1 MKPFARHFAVE
12 DLAENVAIR
21 RLFARWALPGEVCD
35 AQRCLRIGIR
45 AGYLSLYVR
54 GQSVAR
60 VYQLGGTTRLAVH
73 PVYVAGHKRNA
84 FRSSDLDKRTATFDS
99 DRVSAS
105 QIDSWI
111 EIAET
116 YAGSEKAFV
125 DDLVAHNAGALDLE
139 MGLPANTA
147 ERTAPRMDL
156 VLAQQGSLVFWEA
169 KCSDNSEL
177 RSRSAYKESP
187 DGAYARGIRVI
198 HQLRKYGAWMEAD
211 DCERKSEVARAYREV
226 ASVLTDLAER
236 FEAPGEDA
244 RAVWREI
251 ASGPE
256 LQVTLPPG
264 LVIGNYDAL
273 VQGRDA
279 HFAGMAE
286 INQGYLAVLRRHGVP
301 IVEVA
306 SREASDCRLPLLVSG
321 SVQPSPIP

>member
-35 AQRCLRIGIR
+35 AQRCLRNGIR
-45 AGYLSLYVR
+45 VGYLSLYVR

-60 VYQLGGTTRLAVH
+60 VYQVGGTTRLAVQ

-147 ERTAPRMDL
+147 ERTAPRMDW
-156 VLAQQGSLVFWEA
+156 FW
-169 KCSDNSEL
+169 
-177 RSRSAYKESP
+177 RSRAASYSGRRNAATTVSCDP
-187 DGAYARGIRVI
+187 VPLTRRARTAPMRAGSGSSISF
-198 HQLRKYGAWMEAD
+198 AD
-211 DCERKSEVARAYREV
+211 MVPGWRPTIASARAR
-226 ASVLTDLAER
+226 SR
-236 FEAPGEDA
+236 APIA
-244 RAVWREI
+244 RSRPGSPTWRNGSKLRARMLEQ
-251 ASGPE
+251 SG
-256 LQVTLPPG
+256 
-264 LVIGNYDAL
+264 AK
-273 VQGRDA
+273 
-279 HFAGMAE
+279 
-286 INQGYLAVLRRHGVP
+286 
-301 IVEVA
+301 
-306 SREASDCRLPLLVSG
+306 
-321 SVQPSPIP
+321 